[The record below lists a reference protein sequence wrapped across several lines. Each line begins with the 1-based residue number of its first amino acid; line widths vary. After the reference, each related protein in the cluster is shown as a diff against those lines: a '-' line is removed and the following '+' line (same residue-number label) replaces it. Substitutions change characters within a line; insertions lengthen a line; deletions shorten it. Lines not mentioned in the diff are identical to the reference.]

1 GDHRDLHSFP
11 TRRSS
16 DLVSWFHRM
25 MMQYAFAYK
34 FFQARGVTYFAF
46 EERMPDEKSQDFGQE
61 LYLRKLRYAVRINLQ
76 DVYEAKTLEDIHI
89 GAGMTTGGEVASFDV
104 NHDGQ

>member
-1 GDHRDLHSFP
+1 M
-11 TRRSS
+11 
-16 DLVSWFHRM
+16 SWFHRM

-34 FFQARGVTYFAF
+34 FFQSVGVCDFRF
-46 EERMPDEKSQDFGQE
+46 EERMPDKKSQDFGQE